1 MSAITWVFVVAGGA
15 SLLAWIASLLTHD
28 TSWVDRMWSILPET
42 YVWIF
47 ALHADASNARSLTLA
62 VLTTLWGARLTFNFA
77 RKGGYSGVEDYRWAV
92 LRDAMSPGQFQLF
105 NLAFIVV
112 YQNAL
117 LVLIALPAWNV
128 AQHGGGLSGT
138 DVVLSVV
145 FLALLTGETVADQ
158 QQWRFHLEK
167 RRRTTTRDDSSP
179 GFLREGLFRYSR
191 HPNYFFE
198 IAQWWVVY
206 LFAVSAARTW
216 RLWTV
221 SGAVLLTLLFVGST
235 RFTERI
241 SASKYPTYHDYQREV
256 SAIIPWWPRRSSRER
271 ADADTEPLTDPR

>member
-1 MSAITWVFVVAGGA
+1 MSALSWVIAVAGVACVVAWGA
-15 SLLAWIASLLTHD
+15 SLITRD

-47 ALHADASNARSLTLA
+47 ALHTHPLNRAVTVLA

-92 LRDAMSPGQFQLF
+92 LRRSMSRAQFQLF
-105 NLAFIVV
+105 NLFFIVI
-112 YQNAL
+112 YQNVL
-117 LVLIALPAWNV
+117 LVLIALPAW
-128 AQHGGGLSGT
+128 ALSQRDHGTWNAS

-145 FLALLTGETVADQ
+145 FLALLVGETIADE
-158 QQWRFHLEK
+158 QQWRFHAQK
-167 RRRTTTRDDSSP
+167 HRRTSP

-206 LFAVSAARTW
+206 LFAATAAHT
-216 RLWTV
+216 LVQWTV
-221 SGAVLLTLLFVGST
+221 LGAFLLTLLFVGST
-235 RFTERI
+235 RFTESI
-241 SASKYPTYHDYQREV
+241 SASKYPAYRQYQREV
-256 SAIIPWWPRRSSRER
+256 SAIVPWWPRRRVETVVV
-271 ADADTEPLTDPR
+271 DAEGG